1 MKLTNHARAYLESLY
16 RLTNGSLTNS
26 AYHETVVARA
36 GLTPQAG
43 FEAFRCLLENRLIES
58 GASMG
63 EVTLTAYG
71 LGKCQTTVIGPS
83 VLVLPGR
90 TRIREST
97 IRCEV
102 REIVVETHSNCCNT
116 ENSLMTPGETVNDNS
131 AREGPSQPYDELGSE
146 IPLWRVVFRGIK
158 RVLTSFCL
166 ERGLRYIITKL
177 RRLL

>member
-90 TRIREST
+90 TRISEST
-97 IRCEV
+97 SRCDI
-102 REIVVETHSNCCNT
+102 REIEPAPHANRSNT
-116 ENSLMTPGETVNDNS
+116 ENPSMTPVETPNDPS
-131 AREGPSQPYDELGSE
+131 ARQRPSQTYDDRASE
-146 IPLWRVVFRGIK
+146 KP
-158 RVLTSFCL
+158 
-166 ERGLRYIITKL
+166 
-177 RRLL
+177 